1 MAGHPSGVGTA
12 VDDRLGTR
20 EAARVPRDAQR
31 GGFGGRILRPPCQI
45 EWIFRIAVAMEFVGH
60 GAFGLTTKA
69 AWVPYFAV
77 VGLPESWAWR
87 LMPAVGAL
95 DVTIGVLMLVVPIR
109 AVLLHMA
116 IWGLMT
122 ASLRPLAG
130 EGIWELLER
139 GYNYGVP
146 LAFLLMVGV
155 SAPLAGWFRRVEV
168 QLTPARCRAAALTLR
183 WSIALSLI
191 GHGGIALFTHQ
202 RGTAYPA
209 VLGLEP
215 PSALVAL
222 HAAAGLELAL
232 GLAVLIAPTNGLLAL
247 VCVWKIATEAL
258 RIPVGEPIWEFIER
272 GSAYAAPVL
281 LILLQADHAGL
292 RDNHEGAY
300 DFIR

>member
-1 MAGHPSGVGTA
+1 
-12 VDDRLGTR
+12 
-20 EAARVPRDAQR
+20 
-31 GGFGGRILRPPCQI
+31 
-45 EWIFRIAVAMEFVGH
+45 MEFVGH
-60 GAFGLTTKA
+60 GAFGLKTKA
-69 AWVPYFAV
+69 AWVPYFSV

-116 IWGLMT
+116 VWGLMT

-130 EGIWELLER
+130 EGIWEMLER

-155 SAPLAGWFRRVEV
+155 SAPLADWFRRVEV
-168 QLTPARCRAAALTLR
+168 QLTPARSRAAALTLR
-183 WSIALSLI
+183 WAIALSLI

-202 RGTAYPA
+202 RWTAYPA

-215 PSALVAL
+215 PAALVTL

-232 GLAVLIAPTNGLLAL
+232 GVAVLIAPTNGLLAL

-272 GSAYAAPVL
+272 GGAYAAPVL

-292 RDNHEGAY
+292 RDNHEGSH
-300 DFIR
+300 DFTR